1 MEIPEP
7 HALLADAE
15 RSLKLLRAYYERA
28 GDDASLFAAGA
39 IRWRLVGLLANI
51 ASALEAIAEW
61 EPRDF
66 DRYESL
72 ENADIERLPEFYADT
87 AFSGREAFEHDRKAT
102 SDLYVMADALRRA
115 QILLNNPRR
124 IDLDQLNLPGA

>member
-7 HALLADAE
+7 HELLADAE
-15 RSLKLLRAYYERA
+15 RSLKLVRAYYERA

-39 IRWRLVGLLANI
+39 IRWRLVGLLAQI

-66 DRYESL
+66 ERDETL
-72 ENADIERLPEFYADT
+72 EFTDIKRLPDLYADT
-87 AFSGREAFEHDRKAT
+87 AVSGREAFEHNGKAT

-124 IDLDQLNLPGA
+124 INLDTLNLPE